1 MLDGYTSAPQT
12 FSHFEF
18 LIGQMAIFNLKVH
31 DSFDSLWKGRR
42 SYAGASGQVSHHC
55 SLHSLPG
62 WLDVTVALIYCW
74 FISSSYDFSLFSVF
88 FPCQI
93 YPSKLQHHWIKYHFV
108 DLPSLKAINFY
119 WSFIYLFDI
128 YFIATTEPDQDMER
142 TSVQHGQEF
151 LHSEWNILCGLP

>member
-1 MLDGYTSAPQT
+1 MHHKHLVILNSSLARCPYSTKRYMI
-12 FSHFEF
+12 HLIYFEREE
-18 LIGQMAIFNLKVH
+18 
-31 DSFDSLWKGRR
+31 RR

-88 FPCQI
+88 FLPQN
-93 YPSKLQHHWIKYHFV
+93 YPSKLQHHWIKYHLV